1 MTGAGQLRER
11 IALEARSMSDDG
23 FGNTFPGGP
32 FVAQFTAPARRQIL
46 RGDESV
52 MNAKLT
58 GVQTVVWTV
67 RYQPAANAVDN
78 AWRVK
83 DLRSGKVYN
92 IVSVEPD
99 ERSAFVSI
107 VCKSGVNA

>member
-1 MTGAGQLRER
+1 MD
-11 IALEARSMSDDG
+11 DDG

-58 GVQTVVWTV
+58 GVQTVVWTI
-67 RYQPAANAVDN
+67 RYQPAVIPMDN
-78 AWRVK
+78 TWRVK
-83 DLRSGKVYN
+83 DLRSGKLYN

-107 VCKSGVNA
+107 VCKSGINA

>member
-1 MTGAGQLRER
+1 
-11 IALEARSMSDDG
+11 MSDDG
-23 FGNTFPGGP
+23 FGNIIPGGP

-58 GVQTVVWTV
+58 GVQTVLWTI
-67 RYQPAANAVDN
+67 RYQPAANAMDN
-78 AWRVK
+78 TWRVK
-83 DLRSGKVYN
+83 DLRSGMAYN

-99 ERSAFVSI
+99 ERNAFVSV
-107 VCKSGVNA
+107 VCKKGVNA